1 VSQPLTLGTLY
12 QHLRGELAAAKIEE
26 PDLEARMLLA
36 FAAGIDQTRII
47 GYPEDEMDA
56 DIVQRV
62 EALIARRQ
70 QGEPI
75 AYIIGSREF
84 WSLDFKVTPDTLIPR
99 PDSET
104 LIEAVLEAVPNKTAE
119 LKLLDL
125 GTGSGCLLLALLSEL
140 PNASGTGID
149 INPKACAIAAENAEN
164 LNLTARATFIQS
176 DWMVGIEGKFDII
189 VSNPPYI
196 VESDIPTLEADV
208 SLFEPHLALSGGPDG
223 LDAYRLIAD
232 QAAAHLS
239 PQGLLAVEIGMG
251 QVTDIKE
258 LFEQNGFKIKN
269 IHKDFS
275 HIERCILAT
284 IEDS

>member
-1 VSQPLTLGTLY
+1 MRVADYLIRRLVTAGAQHVFMLPGGAAMYLNDAVGRTPELTPVCNLHE
-12 QHLRGELAAAKIEE
+12 Q
-26 PDLEARMLLA
+26 
-36 FAAGIDQTRII
+36 
-47 GYPEDEMDA
+47 
-56 DIVQRV
+56 
-62 EALIARRQ
+62 
-70 QGEPI
+70 
-75 AYIIGSREF
+75 
-84 WSLDFKVTPDTLIPR
+84 
-99 PDSET
+99 
-104 LIEAVLEAVPNKTAE
+104 
-119 LKLLDL
+119 
-125 GTGSGCLLLALLSEL
+125 
-140 PNASGTGID
+140 
-149 INPKACAIAAENAEN
+149 ACAIAAENAEN

-275 HIERCILAT
+275 HV
-284 IEDS
+284 